1 MRIIILGAGQIG
13 ETLARNLVSEDND
26 IVLID
31 QDATILNDIRSH
43 IDVQT
48 IVGNA
53 ASPNI
58 LLEAGIEQTDLVIA
72 VTANDE
78 INMLACLFATKI
90 FQIPRTIARI
100 RSHDYHEFPELFNKK
115 IIPIQT
121 IIYPT
126 HAVVQ
131 HIIRLIKYPDF
142 TQILS
147 FSQDKICLVTFD
159 VRPDDWVNG
168 KTIAEIRHQIADN
181 QINIVALFNNKTAIF
196 FDEAYLITEKDKI
209 LFISYTDNLYTL
221 LTQLKRPPKHNSR
234 IMLAGGG
241 RIGGELAKHLES
253 DYQIKLIEKSPEKV
267 AKNAAQL
274 NKTLVIEGDVS
285 DRELLI
291 NENIEDID
299 MFCAIT
305 DHDETNIMA
314 SLQAKYL
321 GAKYAMAL
329 VNHENYIDLIDD
341 SVIDTALSPQTI
353 TIGSILSKIRHGNM
367 VRVHRLQEEEAEAIE
382 LVVEGSDTTSAIIGR
397 PISEIELP
405 PGCIVAGVVRNKKLH
420 FAQSNLLLAPQDHVV
435 LLLLQQKYIH
445 QLEALFAV
453 NLTFMS

>member
-1 MRIIILGAGQIG
+1 
-13 ETLARNLVSEDND
+13 
-26 IVLID
+26 
-31 QDATILNDIRSH
+31 
-43 IDVQT
+43 
-48 IVGNA
+48 
-53 ASPNI
+53 
-58 LLEAGIEQTDLVIA
+58 
-72 VTANDE
+72 
-78 INMLACLFATKI
+78 
-90 FQIPRTIARI
+90 
-100 RSHDYHEFPELFNKK
+100 
-115 IIPIQT
+115 
-121 IIYPT
+121 
-126 HAVVQ
+126 
-131 HIIRLIKYPDF
+131 
-142 TQILS
+142 
-147 FSQDKICLVTFD
+147 
-159 VRPDDWVNG
+159 
-168 KTIAEIRHQIADN
+168 
-181 QINIVALFNNKTAIF
+181 
-196 FDEAYLITEKDKI
+196 
-209 LFISYTDNLYTL
+209 
-221 LTQLKRPPKHNSR
+221 
-234 IMLAGGG
+234 MLAGGG

-253 DYQIKLIEKSPEKV
+253 NYQIKLIEKSPEKV

-353 TIGSILSKIRHGNM
+353 TIGTILSKIRHGNM

-420 FAQSNLLLAPQDHVV
+420 FAQSNLLLAPQDHVI

-445 QLEALFAV
+445 QLETLFAI